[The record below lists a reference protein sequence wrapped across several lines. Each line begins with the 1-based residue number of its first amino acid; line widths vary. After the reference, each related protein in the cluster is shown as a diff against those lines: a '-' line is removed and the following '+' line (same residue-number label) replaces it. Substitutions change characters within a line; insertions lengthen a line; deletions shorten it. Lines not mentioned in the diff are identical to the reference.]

1 VLFDFDRIS
10 SKDQYKLL
18 THTIVPRP
26 IAWVVSIGRDGRRNA
41 APFSFFGVA
50 CTDPP
55 VLCLGITSRLPQ
67 GKDTPRHIRETGEF
81 VVNLVPYAAR
91 EAMHVTAVEF
101 VDGTD
106 EISEAG
112 LSVLPSTKV
121 RPPRI
126 AESPVAFECR
136 LMQSTP
142 MPSGHCIVLG
152 RVVAVH
158 VDDEAVID
166 ADKCYIDTLKL
177 DLIARMHGRA
187 EYLRTDAAF
196 NYPRVSLEEWL
207 GRRSTTPARGDRSG

>member
-1 VLFDFDRIS
+1 MLFDFDRIDA
-10 SKDQYKLL
+10 KDQYKLL

-26 IAWVVSIGRDGRRNA
+26 IAWVVSVGRDGRRNA

-50 CTDPP
+50 CADPP
-55 VLCLGITSRLPQ
+55 VLCIGITARAPH

-81 VVNLVPYAAR
+81 VVNLVPHAAL

-106 EISEAG
+106 EVSAAG
-112 LSVLPSTKV
+112 LSVRPSAKV
-121 RPPRI
+121 APPRI

-136 LMQSTP
+136 LMQATP
-142 MPSGHCIVLG
+142 MGTGHTIVLG

-166 ADKCYIDTLKL
+166 AGKCYIDTLRL

-187 EYLRTDAAF
+187 EYLRANSSF
-196 NYPRVSLEEWL
+196 HCPRVTLEEWL
-207 GRRSTTPARGDRSG
+207 ASG

>member
-1 VLFDFDRIS
+1 MLFDFDRVPA
-10 SKDQYKLL
+10 KDQYKLL

-26 IAWVVSIGRDGRRNA
+26 IAWVVSLGRDGRRNA

-50 CTDPP
+50 CADPP
-55 VLCLGITSRLPQ
+55 VLCLGITARLPQ

-101 VDGTD
+101 TDGTD
-106 EISEAG
+106 ELSEAG
-112 LSVLPSTKV
+112 LSVLPSAKV
-121 RPPRI
+121 APPRI

-158 VDDEAVID
+158 VADEAVID
-166 ADKCYIDTLKL
+166 AGKCYIDTLRL

-187 EYLRTDAAF
+187 EYLRADTAF
-196 NYPRVSLEEWL
+196 NQPRVSLQEWL
-207 GRRSTTPARGDRSG
+207 ERHPRAPG

>member
-1 VLFDFDRIS
+1 MLFDFDHIS

-26 IAWVVSIGRDGRRNA
+26 IAWVVSVGRDGRRNA

-50 CTDPP
+50 CADPP
-55 VLCLGITSRLPQ
+55 VLCIGITARPPP
-67 GKDTPRHIRETGEF
+67 GKDTQRHIRQTGEF

-106 EISEAG
+106 EIAEAG
-112 LSVLPSTKV
+112 LTVLPSSRV
-121 RPPRI
+121 APPRI

-142 MPSGHCIVLG
+142 MPSGHTIVLG
-152 RVVAVH
+152 RVVAMH

-166 ADKCYIDTLKL
+166 ADRCYIDTLKL

-187 EYLRTDAAF
+187 EYLRADSSF
-196 NYPRVSLEEWL
+196 NFPRVSLADWL
-207 GRRSTTPARGDRSG
+207 AQRG